1 MTSEEKRQFTAR
13 ISQAN
18 KSELVVILFE
28 MFDYCIEQAEDGF
41 KTEDLQKADSY
52 LKSAKGC
59 VSELRGSLYFLK
71 VQTVMKWIRTE
82 DIMYLVNA

>member
-41 KTEDLQKADSY
+41 KTE
-52 LKSAKGC
+52 
-59 VSELRGSLYFLK
+59 EF
-71 VQTVMKWIRTE
+71 TE
-82 DIMYLVNA
+82 SRQLS